1 MLIPFQQSAARIA
14 RDRASQA
21 SQRPAAS
28 RERPGLWAS
37 SARIGQT
44 TRQIPSAVDA
54 SARWQTTER
63 HCRSG
68 SVTSRRVG
76 PRGPMDAL
84 AARRGPP
91 MSRRNAASALFGCS
105 GGLRVPCPVRYKAL
119 EGWDKRGPRVSCRV
133 LSSMPV
139 LGWRGLWLSHVSVS
153 CSEPARSATCR
164 LGRQPSQPALRRP
177 AIATHPHAEVL
188 TRCISLRTAR
198 RGS

>member
-1 MLIPFQQSAARIA
+1 LRNPQGLGILSIYEGLRSTFTGPIPPFFEPPRAFA

-91 MSRRNAASALFGCS
+91 MCVGTPLVHYSDVPGGFASPVLCGTKRWRAGTREGQGYHAAFCHQCRYLDGAACGCRMYRSHARSLHEVRRADLAVSPASRRS
-105 GGLRVPCPVRYKAL
+105 G
-119 EGWDKRGPRVSCRV
+119 V
-133 LSSMPV
+133 LP
-139 LGWRGLWLSHVSVS
+139 
-153 CSEPARSATCR
+153 
-164 LGRQPSQPALRRP
+164 
-177 AIATHPHAEVL
+177 
-188 TRCISLRTAR
+188 
-198 RGS
+198 